1 MRIAVV
7 EDDRRM
13 ARLVSEALAEAGNDV
28 QTANDAP
35 SGQELAQSKTFDVIV
50 LDVMLPGWSGIEL
63 CRHLRERGMRTPI
76 LLLTARDSIADRVQG
91 LDAGA
96 DDYLVKPF
104 AVEELLARVRA
115 LGRRSDGYV
124 DDDQIQV
131 GDLLLD
137 GSRREVRRAGQVIE
151 LTAREFALLEFLM
164 QHAGRVLS
172 RDQISRHVWGYA
184 EDLSSNVVE
193 TYVHYLRD
201 KIDHG
206 FPRPLIR
213 TVRGA
218 GYMIK
223 A

>member
-35 SGQELAQSKTFDVIV
+35 SGQELTQSKTFDVIV
-50 LDVMLPGWSGIEL
+50 LDVMLPGWSGIEF
-63 CRHLRERGMRTPI
+63 CRHLRERGTRTPI
-76 LLLTARDSIADRVQG
+76 
-91 LDAGA
+91 
-96 DDYLVKPF
+96 F